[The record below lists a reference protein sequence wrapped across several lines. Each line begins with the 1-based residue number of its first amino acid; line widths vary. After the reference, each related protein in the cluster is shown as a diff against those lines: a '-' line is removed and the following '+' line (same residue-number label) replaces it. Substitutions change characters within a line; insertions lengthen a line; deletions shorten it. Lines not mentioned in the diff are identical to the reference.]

1 MLVHLL
7 FEHSYWYPAIRG
19 KLTVSEPFAKVEFLR
34 STGNID
40 KALLHILAEVVK
52 NNVNMGLQSLD
63 IARGVV
69 LGHWTLHLGMFSR
82 ARRAEDMVCD
92 LPIDDGAVVVI
103 ELGLIIVSSLV
114 DGFATKGLSKTY
126 LEPFAISAVDGLDQL
141 GVIEVEGVR
150 ADTDNGPVL
159 LV

>member
-7 FEHSYWYPAIRG
+7 FEHSHWYPAIRG
-19 KLTVSEPFAKVEFLR
+19 KLTVSEPFAEVKFLR
-34 STGNID
+34 SAGNID
-40 KALLHILAEVVK
+40 EALLHILAEVVK
-52 NNVNMGLQSLD
+52 NNVNMGLQSLN

-82 ARRAEDMVCD
+82 ARSAEDMVCD

-103 ELGLIIVSSLV
+103 KFGLIFILSLV
-114 DGFATKGLSKTY
+114 DGFMTIALSKIY

-141 GVIEVEGVR
+141 GVIEVESVR
-150 ADTDNGPVL
+150 ADTDNGSVL